1 MKIVLLFPFIL
12 LLTPPSYS
20 QNTPANPVR
29 EDSLVYTASV
39 QNAVNF
45 YHRSVYPETGLY
57 NGGQYVDYIYT
68 IKEGNPYFLSTG
80 YAEGSLCYDKVHYQ
94 QVQLIYDMVK
104 ECLITQDPTHLYK
117 VALNN
122 EKISSFSILG
132 HNFVRLIADS
142 SDNQL
147 PGTGFYECLYS
158 GSLAVFKKEK
168 KELKDR
174 EVSNNIIRYVQ
185 VTSDYYIRKDG
196 KYFPVGNKKSV
207 LHLLADRKKQ
217 LESYIRKN
225 SLKIRRNPDI
235 AYAGIAAYYDT
246 ITTP

>member
-12 LLTPPSYS
+12 VLTPPSYS
-20 QNTPANPVR
+20 QNSTVNPHG
-29 EDSLVYTASV
+29 EDSLVYAVSV
-39 QNAVNF
+39 QNAINF

-68 IKEGNPYFLSTG
+68 IQEGNPYFLSTG
-80 YAEGSLCYDKVHYQ
+80 YAAGTICYDRVSYQ
-94 QVQLIYDMVK
+94 QVPLIYDMVK
-104 ECLITQDPTHLYK
+104 ETLITQDPTHLYK
-117 VALNN
+117 IALNN
-122 EKISSFSILG
+122 EKISSFSLLG

-158 GSLAVFKKEK
+158 GNLAVFKKEK

-174 EVSNNIIRYVQ
+174 EISNNIIRYVQ
-185 VTSDYYIRKDG
+185 ETRDYYIRKDG
-196 KYFPVGNKKSV
+196 IYYPVGNRKSV

-217 LESYIRKN
+217 LETYIRKN
-225 SLKIRRNPDI
+225 GLKIRRNPDL
-235 AYAGIAAYYDT
+235 AFAGIAAYYDK
-246 ITTP
+246 ITLR